1 MQRFGAH
8 LSISKGLPKLVEQV
22 DGYGMTAVQIFGRNP
37 RGRGETKVA
46 AADAAAF
53 RKELHDRDWKLFIHA
68 PYYVNIG
75 SSTPKNR
82 RVAVEVMKLD
92 LEKGDLLGAQGVVVH
107 LGGAGD
113 GFEIADGTKTAIEN
127 VQKLLKETDT
137 TCRVLL
143 ETSAGPKKVANQ
155 FEQLAEILDGIG
167 DTKRVGV
174 CMDTCHMFVS
184 GYDVTGKKMKTVL
197 DQFDVAVGLNRV
209 DVIHTNDTLSDI
221 GSGLDRHYHLGKG
234 SIGEEAF
241 KVLVTD
247 KRLQDMTF
255 ILETPKEDKGSGLG
269 DDPDPKNLALLKKLA
284 KK

>member
-8 LSISKGLPKLVEQV
+8 LSIAKGLPTLVEQV
-22 DGYGMTAVQIFGRNP
+22 ESYGMTAAQIFGRNP
-37 RGRGETKVA
+37 RGRGESKVSKE
-46 AADAAAF
+46 DAAAF
-53 RKELHDRDWKLFIHA
+53 RKELKDRDWSFFIHA

-107 LGGAGD
+107 LGGAGE
-113 GFEIADGTKTAIEN
+113 GFEIKDGTKTAIEN

-137 TCRVLL
+137 KCRVLL

-167 DTKRVGV
+167 DKKRVGV

-184 GYDVTGKKMKTVL
+184 GYDVRGQKMKTVL
-197 DQFDVAVGLNRV
+197 DQFDAAVGLDRI
-209 DVIHTNDTLSDI
+209 DVIHTNDTLSEI

-234 SIGEEAF
+234 SIGQEAF
-241 KVLVTD
+241 KVLMKD
-247 KRLQDMTF
+247 KRLKDKTF

-269 DDPDPKNLALLKKLA
+269 DDPDAKNLALLKKFA
-284 KK
+284 K